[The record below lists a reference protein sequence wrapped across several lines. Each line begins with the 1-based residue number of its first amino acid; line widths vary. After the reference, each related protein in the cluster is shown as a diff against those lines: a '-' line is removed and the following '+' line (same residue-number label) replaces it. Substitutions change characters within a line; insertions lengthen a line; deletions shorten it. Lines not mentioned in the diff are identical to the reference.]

1 MKSKAKNSRRVA
13 PVVTLDCHPNV
24 IIAKKGDEVLFQH
37 VTNSGTLE
45 AAKIVAAFVSGF
57 KAMGN
62 EVAVQHFD
70 GAGKAAG
77 PALTL

>member
-1 MKSKAKNSRRVA
+1 MKTESKKSRRVA

-45 AAKIVAAFVSGF
+45 EDKIVDAFVAGF

-62 EVAVQHFD
+62 EVAVRYFD
-70 GAGKAAG
+70 RAGL
-77 PALTL
+77 PL